1 MSFMSV
7 FTDSARTTEG
17 IRWYSRTP
25 LSLSKAQRHT
35 RRYSTPRV
43 AVSNDVALC
52 GRAIQPE
59 GRASTVALCVA
70 RIPRYQDPSPVTL
83 GLWAHEGGGI
93 GPIDLLRCRSVRG
106 SAGDEPEMESK

>member
-1 MSFMSV
+1 MVLANTPVLVESPKTHASV
-7 FTDSARTTEG
+7 LDT
-17 IRWYSRTP
+17 
-25 LSLSKAQRHT
+25 
-35 RRYSTPRV
+35 RV